1 MNKQQDYG
9 GNLYGSYSSSDP
21 SMNVAVSS
29 ANNVM
34 SPYLNFDPAYV
45 SPGQESQFIFPEGAS
60 HRRGRFELAF
70 SQIGGSVFVGGAAG
84 GMNGFYNGV
93 KETQAL
99 QLQGAV
105 RRTQMLNFIA
115 KQGASS
121 AQSLGVIALM
131 YSLFGVLLSKTRGAE
146 DELNTLGAAT
156 ATGMLYKSSAGLKP
170 CLRGGAIG
178 FGLAAAYSLIV
189 SRDRIKGLLNQ
200 D

>member
-1 MNKQQDYG
+1 MNRQQDYG
-9 GNLYGSYSSSDP
+9 AGLFGSYSSSDP
-21 SMNVAVSS
+21 TMNVPVSS
-29 ANNVM
+29 TNTVM

-45 SPGQESQFIFPEGAS
+45 APSQDSQFIFPEGAA

-70 SQIGGSVFVGGAAG
+70 SQIGGSVFVGAAAG
-84 GMNGFYNGV
+84 GMNGIYNGI
-93 KETQAL
+93 KETKAL
-99 QLQGAV
+99 QLTGAV
-105 RRTQMLNFIA
+105 RRTQMINFIA

-121 AQSLGVIALM
+121 AQTLGVIALM

-156 ATGMLYKSSAGLKP
+156 ATGMLYKSSAGLKT
-170 CLRGGAIG
+170 CLRGGAVG
-178 FGLAAAYSLIV
+178 FGLAAVYSLFT